1 MLVKGKIGGPSVNLL
16 LLALPGLDLGPSL
29 REICAANRTDEKQ
42 IVIQAGL
49 LKEGLCSVQDESAGH
64 FILTLIWM
72 RVKLWLP
79 LKKEVDF
86 HKYIFS

>member
-1 MLVKGKIGGPSVNLL
+1 MS
-16 LLALPGLDLGPSL
+16 SF
-29 REICAANRTDEKQ
+29 Q

-72 RVKLWLP
+72 QVKLWLP

-86 HKYIFS
+86 HKYIFP